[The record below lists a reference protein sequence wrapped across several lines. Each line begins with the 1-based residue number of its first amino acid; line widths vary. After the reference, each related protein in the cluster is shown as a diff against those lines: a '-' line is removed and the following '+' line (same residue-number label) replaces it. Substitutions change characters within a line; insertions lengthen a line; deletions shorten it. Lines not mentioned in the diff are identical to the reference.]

1 MLSSVAMKYAR
12 ALVEIA
18 AEKDE
23 KGEVYLQVRALGNLL
38 ETHSELRETLLSPVV
53 SFASKRKIIEA
64 LAVRIPLGDSV
75 RNFTL
80 LILKNGRMKHF
91 PRFVS
96 AVRDVLDELEGV
108 VRAGVYST
116 HTVADE
122 VKPQL
127 RKAVRDLTGK
137 EVRLDFHEDSELLGG
152 LKLQIGSEIY
162 DGSIRAQLDRIQK
175 TLAES

>member
-1 MLSSVAMKYAR
+1 
-12 ALVEIA
+12 
-18 AEKDE
+18 
-23 KGEVYLQVRALGNLL
+23 
-38 ETHSELRETLLSPVV
+38 
-53 SFASKRKIIEA
+53 
-64 LAVRIPLGDSV
+64 
-75 RNFTL
+75 
-80 LILKNGRMKHF
+80 
-91 PRFVS
+91 
-96 AVRDVLDELEGV
+96 VLDELEGV